1 MSDKV
6 KAQTNMSSVQKSKLS
21 KEIKIAET
29 FTDLFTDVV
38 NQLGESRDEGKFTDE
53 PVLSNNPVDVAIQ
66 KFINHLSAKI
76 IKNNVNFS
84 GMFKFESVSV
94 NKIL

>member
-6 KAQTNMSSVQKSKLS
+6 TAQTNMSSVQKSKLS

-38 NQLGESRDEGKFTDE
+38 TDEGKFTDE

-66 KFINHLSAKI
+66 KFVNHLSAKI

-84 GMFKFESVSV
+84 GMFKFESVFV